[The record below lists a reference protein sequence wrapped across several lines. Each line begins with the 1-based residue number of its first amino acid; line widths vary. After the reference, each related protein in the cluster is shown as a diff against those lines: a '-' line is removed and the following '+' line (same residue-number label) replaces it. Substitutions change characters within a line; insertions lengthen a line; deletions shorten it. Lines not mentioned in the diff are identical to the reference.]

1 MAEAQ
6 SVKTAG
12 GDSGQTDAEELGLGV
27 NPMKERSR
35 VFIGCLYELHRRNPR
50 YCFTVAF
57 VGKMFRPYLLN
68 KKSRWNGDIQAAVNL
83 WCSNPA
89 AAEEQYGHI
98 SKWDVPHVTKMDS
111 LFRDK
116 DRFTEDIGAWDVS
129 SVITM
134 ENMFFYAQVF
144 NQPLAAWDVSSVTTM
159 ESMVLC
165 AEAFNQPLAAW
176 DVSNVEVM
184 HWMFT
189 GATAFNQ
196 PIGPCTCICTCC
208 CLKMYMKKV

>member
-1 MAEAQ
+1 M
-6 SVKTAG
+6 
-12 GDSGQTDAEELGLGV
+12 
-27 NPMKERSR
+27 
-35 VFIGCLYELHRRNPR
+35 HRRNPR
-50 YCFTVAF
+50 YCFTAAF
-57 VGKMFRPYLLN
+57 VDKMFRPYLLN

-89 AAEEQYGHI
+89 AAEEQYGHL

-116 DRFTEDIGAWDVS
+116 DRFNEDIGAWDVS
-129 SVITM
+129 SVTTM
-134 ENMFFYAQVF
+134 ERMFFYAG
-144 NQPLAAWDVSSVTTM
+144 
-159 ESMVLC
+159 
-165 AEAFNQPLAAW
+165 AFNQPLAAW

-208 CLKMYMKKV
+208 SLKMYMKYV